1 MKKNTLYVIIGVLAG
16 LLAGVLVT
24 LILVGTLFRKDGG
37 TSGTQTV
44 QNSAVQNSSVQN
56 SSVQVVNGTVGGT
69 GTEKHSS
76 SEQSGMEQ
84 FPSEPFASQ
93 QPAAETKILP
103 ELTVEMTVSNS
114 WQGGDRYYSQYDITV
129 TNESDKEV
137 SGWQVRMKKNAAS
150 EVTQAWNCETSTDSE
165 YLYVMPISYNE
176 KLAAGKSTAGMGIIV
191 SDKDSKILQEYEAV
205 AVGSAVQPSKNQDG
219 TGTQNHDGSQNTS
232 SNGHGNPQDAAKST
246 AAVPSGRL
254 SVKGTQLVNEAGEA
268 VQLRG
273 VSTHGLAWFPE
284 YVNYESFR
292 TLKEDWGVNVVRLA
306 MYTAE
311 SGGYCTGGDR
321 DQLKALIDNGVN
333 YATDL
338 GLYVIIDWHILSDG
352 NPQTHQSEAAEFFRE
367 MSAKYA
373 GHTNVIY
380 EVCNEPQNV
389 SWNGVI
395 KPYAQEMVNI
405 IRENDKNAV
414 IIVGTNTWSQDV
426 TDVAG
431 DELEGD
437 NLMYA
442 LHFYAA
448 THTQFLRD
456 KLISAYNAGV
466 PIFVSECSICDASG
480 NGRIDY
486 RSANEWLSLLNE
498 NSISFV
504 GWSLCNKNET
514 SALIQ
519 SGCKKVSGWS
529 EEELTDTGKWFRKA
543 IRNE

>member
-1 MKKNTLYVIIGVLAG
+1 MKKSTLYVIIGVLAG
-16 LLAGVLVT
+16 LLAGILVT

-37 TSGTQTV
+37 NSGTQAV
-44 QNSAVQNSSVQN
+44 QNSTAVQNSSVQA
-56 SSVQVVNGTVGGT
+56 VNGTVGET
-69 GTEKHSS
+69 GTEQHSNS
-76 SEQSGMEQ
+76 EQ
-84 FPSEPFASQ
+84 FPSEQFPSQ
-93 QPAAETKILP
+93 QAAAETKVLS

-114 WQGGDRYYSQYDITV
+114 WQGGDHYYSQYDITV
-129 TNESDKEV
+129 TNESDKDV
-137 SGWQVRMKKNAAS
+137 SGWQVRIKKNTAS

-176 KLAAGKSTAGMGIIV
+176 KLAAGQSTAGMGIIV
-191 SDKDSKILQEYEAV
+191 SEKDSKILQNYEAV
-205 AVGSAVQPSKNQDG
+205 AADSAVQPTK
-219 TGTQNHDGSQNTS
+219 TGQGSSQNS
-232 SNGHGNPQDAAKST
+232 GGNEDSNTQGTAKST

-311 SGGYCTGGDR
+311 SGGYCAGGDR

-333 YATDL
+333 YAADL

-352 NPQTHQSEAAEFFRE
+352 NPQTYQSEAAEFFRE

-373 GHTNVIY
+373 GYNNVIY

-431 DELEGD
+431 NELEGD

-480 NGRIDY
+480 NGGIDY
-486 RSANEWLSLLNE
+486 HSANEWLSLLNE
-498 NSISFV
+498 NAISFV

-519 SGCKKVSGWS
+519 SGCTKVSGWS